1 MVLEL
6 HVWGPAFS
14 LPSIDPQCLATIAY
28 FSLAVPKDAWVLVA
42 SSDPSVSPTNEL
54 PALKNGP
61 TWVSQFR
68 NIVDYLRQYSDGAW
82 DLDSNLNALETADNT
97 AFSSFLESRA
107 QPLIDLS
114 LYVSSQNYW
123 QCTSP
128 AYGDLLQWPNQW
140 LLPPRIHSAAKAR
153 TAHLGLSAL
162 DLDAMED
169 QRKRDHSAAVAAG
182 KIPANFIQRPRD
194 TVSKLLG
201 RTSHQSQFRLEALT
215 GELFEPLEA
224 MLGEKDH
231 LLTADRPTSLDCLAT
246 GYLALALV
254 PELTFPWLRDAMQS
268 KAHGLTTYTQRMCHK
283 CYGTAAVKV
292 ADAYP
297 SLSPSPSPSH
307 LPWQTPERARLATV
321 GYTLLNSLADNTPI
335 LSSIRA
341 QNRLRQAVESSKA
354 DLSDVEREALAKHAT
369 GMKKD
374 VLVSVAAAVG
384 GVVALLGYMV
394 QTGFFSPED
403 EEEYVEEEYE
413 EEPFVIDA
421 GEAPD
426 AFGVMGL

>member
-1 MVLEL
+1 
-6 HVWGPAFS
+6 
-14 LPSIDPQCLATIAY
+14 
-28 FSLAVPKDAWVLVA
+28 
-42 SSDPSVSPTNEL
+42 
-54 PALKNGP
+54 
-61 TWVSQFR
+61 
-68 NIVDYLRQYSDGAW
+68 
-82 DLDSNLNALETADNT
+82 
-97 AFSSFLESRA
+97 
-107 QPLIDLS
+107 
-114 LYVSSQNYW
+114 
-123 QCTSP
+123 
-128 AYGDLLQWPNQW
+128 
-140 LLPPRIHSAAKAR
+140 
-153 TAHLGLSAL
+153 
-162 DLDAMED
+162 MED

-224 MLGEKDH
+224 MLGEKDY
-231 LLTADRPTSLDCLAT
+231 LLTTDRTTSLDCLAT

-254 PELTFPWLRDAMQS
+254 PELTFPWLRDAMRS
-268 KAHGLTTYTQRMCHK
+268 KAHGLTAYTQRMRHK

-297 SLSPSPSPSH
+297 SLSPSPSPSPSH

-384 GVVALLGYMV
+384 GVAALLGYMV

-403 EEEYVEEEYE
+403 EEEYVEEGEYE
-413 EEPFVIDA
+413 EEPLVIDA